1 MHFSILLL
9 SRSRHEMLESLYYS
23 IKNTCC
29 LDNEI
34 IVGLDEDD
42 PQLDNYIS
50 KFSPLS
56 EIRLDIRK
64 RDSNLHNR
72 MNSMI
77 DLINGKYIFI
87 LNDDCLFIDKCWD
100 LCAYTILNKFGDI
113 VYGKTYDNSI
123 DRISNDYAAFPIVS
137 KIAAKKLGFIMDQ
150 TFGNHGADVM
160 TYRIY
165 ADAKKIV
172 DLPCVRIDH
181 IFHNSHEA
189 LSKRQ
194 NDKTAVD
201 MISRTFQNNFSINN
215 LLTCDIQE
223 KSNKIKNEN

>member
-1 MHFSILLL
+1 
-9 SRSRHEMLESLYYS
+9 MLESLYDS

-50 KFSPLS
+50 KFSPLP

-87 LNDDCLFIDKCWD
+87 LNDDCLFVDKSWD
-100 LCAYTILNKFGDI
+100 INAYTALSKFGEV

-123 DRISNDYAAFPIVS
+123 DRISKDYAAFPIVS
-137 KIAAKKLGFIMDQ
+137 KVAAKKLGFIMDQ

-165 ADAKKIV
+165 AYANKVV
-172 DLPCVRIDH
+172 DLPSVRIDH
-181 IFHNSHEA
+181 VFHNSHES
-189 LSKRQ
+189 LLKRQ
-194 NDKTAVD
+194 SDKTAVD
-201 MISRTFQNNFSINN
+201 MINRTFSQEFNINN
-215 LLTCDIQE
+215 LFNMDISE
-223 KSNKIKNEN
+223 KARRLLS